1 MLHAYIARAHSLS
14 ETEFVQAYPDPVL
27 VFVPSDADDEQRRAF
42 RTRMAPQVAGP
53 TTLPRSAD
61 RLELLPIRKRPGGI
75 YPDNISVGRTRATD
89 LHLSHPQVSK
99 MHGYFNKD
107 ESGAWAFT
115 DTGATN
121 GTFVN
126 GLRIAQKTRVELGE
140 RAQISFGSY
149 ECMFLMGKALRIFLT
164 GFPAE

>member
-1 MLHAYIARAHSLS
+1 MLHAYIARAHSSS
-14 ETEFVQAYPDPVL
+14 EKEFVESHPDPVL
-27 VFVPSDADDEQRRAF
+27 VFVPSGGDEEQQRAF
-42 RTRMAPQVAGP
+42 RTRMAPKVGS

-89 LHLSHPQVSK
+89 LNLSHPQVSK
-99 MHGYFNKD
+99 MHGFFDKD
-107 ESGAWAFT
+107 ESGMWGFT

-126 GLRIAQKTRVELGE
+126 GTRIVQKARVELGD

-149 ECMFLMGKALRIFLT
+149 ECLFLTGKALRIFLM
-164 GFPAE
+164 GFSSE